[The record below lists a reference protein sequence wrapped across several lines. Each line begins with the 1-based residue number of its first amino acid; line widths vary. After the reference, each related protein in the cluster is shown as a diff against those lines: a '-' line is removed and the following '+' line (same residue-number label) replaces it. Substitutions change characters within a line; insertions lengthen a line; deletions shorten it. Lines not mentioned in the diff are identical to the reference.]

1 MAVMDRVRTPG
12 ACVLVVED
20 EADVLKLTVHFLE
33 HAGFIVDAVAS
44 GADALHALAAVRY
57 DLLLCD
63 KNLPG
68 VHGLQVVEEA
78 RRLQPGIA
86 TVLMTAWPEIISM
99 KDLDLDGYVTKPFR
113 SGQDLADTLRGA
125 IARRARRDEA
135 RAEAEDTSTSNPD
148 LRPVVNQ
155 PKPTPQG

>member
-1 MAVMDRVRTPG
+1 MAVMDRVRPPG

-20 EADVLKLTVHFLE
+20 EPDLLKLTAHFLK
-33 HAGFIVDAVAS
+33 HAGFVVDAVAS
-44 GADALHALAAVRY
+44 GTDALHALSAVRY

-86 TVLMTAWPEIISM
+86 TVLMTAWPEIIAM
-99 KDLDLDGYVTKPFR
+99 RDLDLDAYVTKPFR

-125 IARRARRDEA
+125 IQRRVKRDEA
-135 RAEAEDTSTSNPD
+135 RVEAQDTATSNPD
-148 LRPVVNQ
+148 LRPVVNK
-155 PKPTPQG
+155 PKPTPHS